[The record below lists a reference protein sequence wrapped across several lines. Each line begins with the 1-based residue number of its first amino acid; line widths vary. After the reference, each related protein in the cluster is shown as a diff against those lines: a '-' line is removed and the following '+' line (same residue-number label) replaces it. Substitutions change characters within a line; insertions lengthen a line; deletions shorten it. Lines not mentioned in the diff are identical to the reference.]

1 MVTLVNPSW
10 VLNLGIVYH
19 LLLKNSSTI
28 SDDVHK
34 AEIFNDFFSSHM
46 RLDDTNPPPLPHFE
60 LLCNNKLEV
69 LETSES
75 EVLKLLS
82 KINIH
87 KSSGSIMV

>member
-1 MVTLVNPSW
+1 
-10 VLNLGIVYH
+10 
-19 LLLKNSSTI
+19 
-28 SDDVHK
+28 
-34 AEIFNDFFSSHM
+34 M

-60 LLCNNKLEV
+60 LLCNYKLEV

-87 KSSGSIMV
+87 KSSGSIVV